1 MSLGEMN
8 CFEKVYVCMQ
18 IYKYN
23 VYIKNICSLVK
34 IIGVIEWDTKVIR
47 TSIFIF
53 VFVYEIFDKFIIGI
67 FEFLFYIV
75 EVFLD

>member
-23 VYIKNICSLVK
+23 VYIRNICSLDEDNWSDRV
-34 IIGVIEWDTKVIR
+34 G
-47 TSIFIF
+47 
-53 VFVYEIFDKFIIGI
+53 YEGD
-67 FEFLFYIV
+67 
-75 EVFLD
+75 